1 MYNKTEKSLFLA
13 NGVWELTDT
22 EVKAGVLPRDIQY
35 LLVTFHIRRRAS
47 FYLVNMLLPI
57 ATMGVLNLLVFLL
70 PAKSGERV
78 GYSIT
83 MLLAIAV
90 FLTIAADNLPKTSFP
105 TISILCLKLLFDMMI
120 SGLVI
125 LFTIVG
131 LRFYHTDENKPVPR
145 CVAAI
150 TRVLLCK
157 RSCKRW
163 EEKGYRQNKVYNRTG
178 HIAVVDKD
186 DSQHHNDNNKNDIK
200 MQSRMHYDD
209 LRENKCRELPR
220 LVIDGAE
227 EDNRLARNVGIVDT
241 ITWNDVGRASDVFF
255 FCFTLLAF
263 AVSHAA
269 YIVYSHL

>member
-1 MYNKTEKSLFLA
+1 MK
-13 NGVWELTDT
+13 
-22 EVKAGVLPRDIQY
+22 
-35 LLVTFHIRRRAS
+35 LLV
-47 FYLVNMLLPI
+47 
-57 ATMGVLNLLVFLL
+57 
-70 PAKSGERV
+70 
-78 GYSIT
+78 
-83 MLLAIAV
+83 
-90 FLTIAADNLPKTSFP
+90 
-105 TISILCLKLLFDMMI
+105 DMMI

-145 CVAAI
+145 CVASI
-150 TRVLLCK
+150 TSVLLCK
-157 RSCKRW
+157 RSCIRL
-163 EEKGYRQNKVYNRTG
+163 EEKGYRQNKVYNSTG

>member
-1 MYNKTEKSLFLA
+1 
-13 NGVWELTDT
+13 
-22 EVKAGVLPRDIQY
+22 
-35 LLVTFHIRRRAS
+35 
-47 FYLVNMLLPI
+47 
-57 ATMGVLNLLVFLL
+57 MGFLNLLVFLL
-70 PAKSGERV
+70 PAQSGERV

-83 MLLAIAV
+83 LLLAIAV

-105 TISILCLKLLFDMMI
+105 TISILCLKLLVDMMI

-131 LRFYHTDENKPVPR
+131 LRFYHTDEHRPVPR
-145 CVAAI
+145 CVATI
-150 TRVLLCK
+150 TSVLLCK
-157 RSCKRW
+157 RSCKRL

-200 MQSRMHYDD
+200 IQSRMHYHDF
-209 LRENKCRELPR
+209 RENKCRELPR

-269 YIVYSHL
+269 YFVYSHL